1 VRIGAFEIYAPLPE
15 LDEPCAF
22 AIIRPWIDVS
32 GVGTLVLRELE
43 SQFQTRQVA
52 TLARPGHFF
61 DLTRYRPTVRI
72 EGGIRNMTVPN
83 VTVSCG
89 HREGGH
95 DIVLLDLLEPHA
107 LSEMFVDSVLKLLK
121 ALDVKKYV
129 LIGSMADV
137 VPHTRPLIVY
147 GGAGGRG
154 GLDDLRISGALSSD
168 YEGPTTMA
176 FFVNQK
182 APESGMDTIWLIVA
196 LPQYVGFD
204 EDYLG
209 KVRLMEIL
217 NLLYG
222 IPIDRTDFEK
232 ALEQRRLIEQRLE
245 GTPELRAL
253 IPRLEDIYDERLKSR
268 GGEQLSVLTTDMEE
282 ILWKTTEKDFGK
294 A

>member
-1 VRIGAFEIYAPLPE
+1 VKIGAFEVYGPLPE
-15 LDEPCAF
+15 LNEPYAF

-32 GVGTLVLRELE
+32 GVGTMVLRELE
-43 SQFQTRQVA
+43 AQFQTRQVA
-52 TLARPGHFF
+52 TLARPGNFF

-72 EGGIRNMTVPN
+72 EGGIRNMTIPN

-89 HREGGH
+89 RREGGH

-107 LSEMFVDSVLKLLK
+107 LSETYVYSILKLLK
-121 ALDVKKYV
+121 ALHVRRYV
-129 LIGSMADV
+129 LLGSMADV

-147 GGAGGRG
+147 GGAAGRG
-154 GLDDLRISGALSSD
+154 ALEDLRASGALLSD
-168 YEGPTTMA
+168 YEGPTTIA
-176 FFVNQK
+176 FLTNQK
-182 APESGMDTIWLIVA
+182 APEFGMDTIWFIVA

-222 IPIDRTDFEK
+222 IPVDKTDFEK

-253 IPRLEDIYDERLKSR
+253 IPRLEDIYDERIKAR
-268 GGEQLSVLTTDMEE
+268 GGEHMSVLTTDMEE
-282 ILWKTTEKDFGK
+282 ILWKTTEKDFGN

>member
-1 VRIGAFEIYAPLPE
+1 VRIGAFEVNAPLPE
-15 LDEPCAF
+15 LSEPYAF

-32 GVGTLVLRELE
+32 SVGTMVLRELE

-89 HREGGH
+89 QREGEH

-121 ALDVKKYV
+121 ALHVKKYV

-154 GLDDLRISGALSSD
+154 GLDDLRVSGALSSD

-209 KVRLMEIL
+209 KVRLMEIM

-222 IPIDRTDFEK
+222 IPIDKTDFEK
-232 ALEQRRLIEQRLE
+232 ALEQRRLIDQRLE

-253 IPRLEDIYDERLKSR
+253 IPRLEDIYDERIKSR
-268 GGEQLSVLTTDMEE
+268 GGEHMSVLTTDMEE